1 MQHPTPVFLLENSRD
16 RGLGGLQSMGS
27 QRVRH
32 DWVTNT
38 WEAPKRGQ
46 NGSQSPEGEDVHP
59 ASSASHIHAS
69 LSIEWMAWYYFL
81 LPSRLKLPASKM
93 VNQYLWSENEQ
104 LLTWGNRSYRWA
116 VRVQRKN
123 AHPEVNKIGFKLRMA
138 PTGRSQI
145 RHTTKSVSLG
155 SCTLKKKSNYI
166 NSMLIRNNTSKMLF
180 LKAWPSGCRP
190 PKHLETSQTLMS

>member
-46 NGSQSPEGEDVHP
+46 NGSQSPKGEDGHP

-69 LSIEWMAWYYFL
+69 LSIEWMAWCYFL